1 MELLGADNSDYE
13 LIIKLEEH
21 FIALNNYYNNA
32 SVIIKY
38 NNASVPKGT
47 RNDQVCCTIE
57 ERHAIKRYAYI
68 IKSLKAYKK
77 MRLVDIYIVLI
88 YTYYSLKYNEQTT
101 DWLTLSDLNDFIT
114 HLDANGDIIDYDD
127 YGGYF
132 GYFGYYGY
140 YGYGGNPK
148 KARALYFAITLQDI
162 LYTDNVGIQRS
173 LSSEIRRTFLELA
186 EGKKNKAKSRKAKS
200 RKAKSRKLR
209 FKKIRFRK

>member
-140 YGYGGNPK
+140 GGNPK

>member
-1 MELLGADNSDYE
+1 MELLGTSDNDYE
-13 LIIKLEEH
+13 LIIKVEEH

-38 NNASVPKGT
+38 NNASVPRGT

-140 YGYGGNPK
+140 GGNPK

-200 RKAKSRKLR
+200 RKVKSR
-209 FKKIRFRK
+209 KIRFRK

>member
-1 MELLGADNSDYE
+1 
-13 LIIKLEEH
+13 
-21 FIALNNYYNNA
+21 
-32 SVIIKY
+32 
-38 NNASVPKGT
+38 
-47 RNDQVCCTIE
+47 
-57 ERHAIKRYAYI
+57 
-68 IKSLKAYKK
+68 
-77 MRLVDIYIVLI
+77 
-88 YTYYSLKYNEQTT
+88 
-101 DWLTLSDLNDFIT
+101 LNDFIT

-132 GYFGYYGY
+132 GYFGY

-200 RKAKSRKLR
+200 RKVKSR
-209 FKKIRFRK
+209 KIRFRK

>member
-1 MELLGADNSDYE
+1 
-13 LIIKLEEH
+13 
-21 FIALNNYYNNA
+21 
-32 SVIIKY
+32 
-38 NNASVPKGT
+38 
-47 RNDQVCCTIE
+47 
-57 ERHAIKRYAYI
+57 
-68 IKSLKAYKK
+68 
-77 MRLVDIYIVLI
+77 MRLVDIYSVLI

-132 GYFGYYGY
+132 GYFGY
-140 YGYGGNPK
+140 GGNPK

-173 LSSEIRRTFLELA
+173 LSSEIRRTFLELV
-186 EGKKNKAKSRKAKS
+186 EGKKKKAKSRKVKS

-209 FKKIRFRK
+209 FRK

>member
-1 MELLGADNSDYE
+1 MELLGTSDNDHE
-13 LIIKLEEH
+13 LIIKVEEH

-38 NNASVPKGT
+38 NNASVPRGT

-77 MRLVDIYIVLI
+77 MRLVDIYSVLI

-101 DWLTLSDLNDFIT
+101 DWLTLSDLNYFIT

-132 GYFGYYGY
+132 GYFGY

-200 RKAKSRKLR
+200 RKVKSR
-209 FKKIRFRK
+209 KIRFRK

>member
-1 MELLGADNSDYE
+1 MELLGTSDNDHE
-13 LIIKLEEH
+13 LIIKVEEH

-38 NNASVPKGT
+38 NNASVPRGT

-77 MRLVDIYIVLI
+77 MRLVDIYSVLI

-101 DWLTLSDLNDFIT
+101 DWLTLSDLNYFIT

-132 GYFGYYGY
+132 GYFGY

-173 LSSEIRRTFLELA
+173 LSSEIRRSFLELA
-186 EGKKNKAKSRKAKS
+186 EGKKKKAKSRKVRSRKVKS
-200 RKAKSRKLR
+200 R
-209 FKKIRFRK
+209 KIRFRK

>member
-21 FIALNNYYNNA
+21 FIDLNNYYNNP

-38 NNASVPKGT
+38 NNASVPRGT

-77 MRLVDIYIVLI
+77 MRLVDIYSVLI
-88 YTYYSLKYNEQTT
+88 YTYYSLNYNEQTT

-114 HLDANGDIIDYDD
+114 HLDSNGDIIDYDD
-127 YGGYF
+127 YYGF
-132 GYFGYYGY
+132 G
-140 YGYGGNPK
+140 GYGGNPK
-148 KARALYFAITLQDI
+148 KARALYFAITVQDI
-162 LYTDNVGIQRS
+162 PYIDSMGIQRS
-173 LSSEIRRTFLELA
+173 LSSEIRRSFLELA
-186 EGKKNKAKSRKAKS
+186 EGKKKKV
-200 RKAKSRKLR
+200 RKLR
-209 FKKIRFRK
+209 KVRSRKVRSQKVRSRKVRRRK

>member
-1 MELLGADNSDYE
+1 MEFLGIGYNDYE
-13 LIIKLEEH
+13 LIIKLEEY
-21 FIALNNYYNNA
+21 FIDLNYYYNNT
-32 SVIIKY
+32 
-38 NNASVPKGT
+38 SVPEGM
-47 RNDQVCCTIE
+47 RIDQVCCTIE

-132 GYFGYYGY
+132 GYFGY
-140 YGYGGNPK
+140 GGNPK

-173 LSSEIRRTFLELA
+173 LSSEIRRTFLELV
-186 EGKKNKAKSRKAKS
+186 EGKKKKAKSRKVKS

-209 FKKIRFRK
+209 FRK